1 MTTVTRAPADKEP
14 DKQPDKQPAV
24 LVTGASGFVGQN
36 LQRRLQA
43 EPVTVTT
50 LQRPRHDL
58 LQPASLT
65 GLCQGIDTVYHL
77 AAYAHVNQA
86 QIKALYAIN
95 VDGTANLLSAAVAAG
110 VRRLVYVSSILAD
123 PAFDQPRTAYGDAKQ
138 RAEALLQAAHQAGD
152 IEVVIV
158 RPVNVY
164 GPGMK
169 GNLMTLLRLLRKGVM
184 PPLPRFTQSFSLI
197 GVEDLCQALV
207 LAAQCPVGDSAP
219 VYPLTDGQ
227 RYDIKALE
235 QAMWTALG
243 RSQPAWATP
252 KAVFYLGA
260 LSLEIMGRLLP
271 INNSPGLR
279 SYRALARNYAVDD
292 AASQRDLGYNPH
304 STFYRSL
311 PAIISAMDAG
321 STSDTNHTQ

>member
-1 MTTVTRAPADKEP
+1 MSAANRSGADN
-14 DKQPDKQPAV
+14 QPGV
-24 LVTGASGFVGQN
+24 LVTGASGFVGRY
-36 LQRRLQA
+36 LLRRLQS
-43 EPVTVTT
+43 EPVTVST

-58 LQPASLT
+58 LQPASLAE
-65 GLCQGIDTVYHL
+65 LCQGVDTVYHL

-86 QIKALYAIN
+86 QIKTLYATN
-95 VDGTANLLSAAVAAG
+95 VDGTINLLSAAVAAG

-123 PAFDQPRTAYGDAKQ
+123 PAFDQPRTAYGEAKQ
-138 RAEALLQAAHQAGD
+138 RAESLLQAAHQAGD

-164 GPGMK
+164 GVGMK

-184 PPLPRFTQSFSLI
+184 PPLPRFTQPFSLI

-207 LAAQCPVGDSAP
+207 LAAQCSVGDNAP
-219 VYPLTDGQ
+219 IYALTDGEH
-227 RYDIKALE
+227 YDIKSLE
-235 QAMWTALG
+235 QAMRTALG

-260 LSLEIMGRLLP
+260 LTLEIAGRLLP

-279 SYRALARNYAVDD
+279 SYHALARNYAVDD
-292 AASQRDLGYNPH
+292 TASQRDLGYNPR
-304 STFYRSL
+304 STFYCTL
-311 PAIISAMDAG
+311 PAIISAMEAG
-321 STSDTNHTQ
+321 SAGADTSDTDNTQ